1 MFQIENPSL
10 SHTIVT
16 RRVLFFITMCTI
28 EVEVSAASYRTT
40 HNTHFGCWT
49 GSAAALE
56 EEPLLLV
63 RHYRIIW
70 WPYKECKNKV
80 MPFDDKED
88 IIIIHDSTKMY
99 QYEYLGRAWVPQ
111 KNPNHPPFYIFA
123 KSSSPIKWLTS
134 SASKILCEER
144 KAITITMWE
153 KRKFRRK
160 KTVVR
165 RKWLLLLS
173 SSITIFQFF
182 FLSSQPSFSAAEEE
196 RRRL

>member
-111 KNPNHPPFYIFA
+111 KIPTNPQTALLHFCKKFQPNQMINLI
-123 KSSSPIKWLTS
+123 SIKNFVW
-134 SASKILCEER
+134 
-144 KAITITMWE
+144 
-153 KRKFRRK
+153 RK
-160 KTVVR
+160 KSNHNHYVR
-165 RKWLLLLS
+165 EKK
-173 SSITIFQFF
+173 I
-182 FLSSQPSFSAAEEE
+182 PP
-196 RRRL
+196 

>member
-111 KNPNHPPFYIFA
+111 KNPNPQTALLHFCKK

-134 SASKILCEER
+134 SASKILQ
-144 KAITITMWE
+144 KDTIGLW
-153 KRKFRRK
+153 K
-160 KTVVR
+160 KQI
-165 RKWLLLLS
+165 
-173 SSITIFQFF
+173 SI
-182 FLSSQPSFSAAEEE
+182 S
-196 RRRL
+196 